1 MIVDPSVNP
10 TVVPYDGTKNI
21 AAVFINYNDHGFI
34 ENYID
39 YVSLNFFMAN
49 INKITENLSRAL
61 IWFNIS
67 AMVRQSLVR
76 VD

>member
-1 MIVDPSVNP
+1 MNP
-10 TVVPYDGTKNI
+10 TVVSYDGSKKI
-21 AAVFINYNDHGFI
+21 AAVFVNYNDYGFI
-34 ENYID
+34 ENYMD

-49 INKITENLSRAL
+49 INNITDKLSRAL

-76 VD
+76 AD